1 MPDITSANAVLTL
14 AAVGVLSVPQR
25 IQGFSTDDIYSV
37 GVVTPI
43 ETEMG
48 IDGQLS
54 AGFLYTKKEMDITLM
69 AGSPSN
75 AFFDTLQAAQEA
87 AVQPFEL
94 SGMLTLPS
102 TGLQAVLITG
112 FLTRY
117 PPLPNGKKVLQPRV
131 FQITWQNINIS
142 PISAA
147 G

>member
-14 AAVGVLSVPQR
+14 AAIGVLSVPQQ

-37 GVVTPI
+37 APVAPV
-43 ETEMG
+43 ETMMG

-54 AGFLYTKKEMDITLM
+54 AGFVYTEKKMDITLM
-69 AGSPSN
+69 AGSASN
-75 AFFDTLQAAQEA
+75 GFFDAIQAAQEA
-87 AVQPFEL
+87 AIAPVQL
-94 SGMLTLPS
+94 SGVLTLPS
-102 TGLQAVLITG
+102 NGLQAQLIVG

-131 FQITWQNINIS
+131 YEITWQNINIS
-142 PISAA
+142 PVSAA

>member
-14 AAVGVLSVPQR
+14 AAIGVLSVPQQ

-37 GVVTPI
+37 APVSPV
-43 ETEMG
+43 ETMMG
-48 IDGQLS
+48 IDGNLS
-54 AGFLYTKKEMDITLM
+54 GGFLFTEKKMEITLM

-75 AFFDTLQAAQEA
+75 SFFDALQAAQEA
-87 AVQPFEL
+87 AIQPVIL

-102 TGLQAVLITG
+102 TGLQAVLTVG
-112 FLTRY
+112 YLTRY
-117 PPLPNGKKVLQPRV
+117 PPVPNGKKVLQPRV
-131 FQITWQNINIS
+131 FEITWQDINVS

>member
-14 AAVGVLSVPQR
+14 AVIGVLSVPQR

-37 GVVTPI
+37 PAVTPV

-48 IDGQLS
+48 IDGALS
-54 AGFLYTKKEMDITLM
+54 AGFLYTKKMMDITLM

-75 AFFDTLQAAQEA
+75 DFFDALQAAQEA

-94 SGMLTLPS
+94 SGMLVLPS
-102 TGLQAVLITG
+102 RGLQAVLTTG

-117 PPLPNGKKVLQPRV
+117 PPLPNAKKVLQPRV
-131 FQITWQNINIS
+131 YEITWQNINIS
-142 PISAA
+142 PVSSA

>member
-14 AAVGVLSVPQR
+14 AAPGVLSVPQR

-37 GVVTPI
+37 APVSPV
-43 ETEMG
+43 ETMMG
-48 IDGQLS
+48 IDGNLS
-54 AGFLYTKKEMDITLM
+54 GGFLFTEKKMEITLM

-75 AFFDTLQAAQEA
+75 SFFDALQAAQEA
-87 AVQPFEL
+87 AVQPVIL

-102 TGLQAVLITG
+102 TGLQAVLTVG
-112 FLTRY
+112 YLTRY
-117 PPLPNGKKVLQPRV
+117 PPVPNGKKVLQPRV
-131 FQITWQNINIS
+131 FEITWQDINVS

>member
-14 AAVGVLSVPQR
+14 AAIGVLSVPQR

-37 GVVTPI
+37 APVSPV
-43 ETEMG
+43 ETMMG
-48 IDGQLS
+48 IDGNLS
-54 AGFLYTKKEMDITLM
+54 GGFLFTEKKMEITLM

-75 AFFDTLQAAQEA
+75 SFFDALQAAQEA
-87 AVQPFEL
+87 AIQPGIL

-102 TGLQAVLITG
+102 TGLQAVLTVG
-112 FLTRY
+112 YLTRY
-117 PPLPNGKKVLQPRV
+117 PPVPNGKKVLQPRV
-131 FQITWQNINIS
+131 FEITWQDINVS

>member
-14 AAVGVLSVPQR
+14 AAIGVLSVPQQ

-37 GVVTPI
+37 APVSPV
-43 ETEMG
+43 ETMMG
-48 IDGQLS
+48 IDGNLS
-54 AGFLYTKKEMDITLM
+54 GGFLFTEKKMEITLM

-75 AFFDTLQAAQEA
+75 SFFDALQAAQEA
-87 AVQPFEL
+87 AIQPVIL

-102 TGLQAVLITG
+102 TGLQAVLTVG
-112 FLTRY
+112 YLTRY
-117 PPLPNGKKVLQPRV
+117 PPVPNGKKVLQPRI
-131 FQITWQNINIS
+131 FEITWQDINVS